1 MQNGNKNSF
10 ERKVYQDY
18 RAIPNLNNVKIPHR
32 ILVELENVYGDTFY
46 QENRD
51 KVEIN
56 TIFSN
61 RIFMKE
67 VYAGGFN

>member
-1 MQNGNKNSF
+1 
-10 ERKVYQDY
+10 
-18 RAIPNLNNVKIPHR
+18 
-32 ILVELENVYGDTFY
+32 VELENVYGGTFY